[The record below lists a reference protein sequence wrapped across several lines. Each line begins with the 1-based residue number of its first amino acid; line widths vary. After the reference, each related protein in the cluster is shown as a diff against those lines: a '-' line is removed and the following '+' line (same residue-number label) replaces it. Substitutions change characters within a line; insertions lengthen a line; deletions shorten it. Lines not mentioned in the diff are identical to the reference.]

1 MSSSREI
8 SVSLQKLDHVQHSLQ
23 SWLDGSGNSAELIET
38 FRIFCK
44 DSQLPDKFGAAL
56 ESVLSRVESSSLFT
70 EESCS
75 FSKKDLANAL
85 SIWLEKVQQYQ
96 SKEHL

>member
-1 MSSSREI
+1 MSIQYPQSA
-8 SVSLQKLDHVQHSLQ
+8 QHSLQ
-23 SWLDGSGNSAELIET
+23 AWLDGSGHSAELIQA
-38 FRIFCK
+38 FRFFCK
-44 DSQLPDKFGAAL
+44 ESQLPEKYGTAL
-56 ESVLSRVESSSLFT
+56 ENVLSRVESSSLFT

-96 SKEHL
+96 SKEHS

>member
-1 MSSSREI
+1 MTIQNPQSA
-8 SVSLQKLDHVQHSLQ
+8 QHSLQ
-23 SWLDGSGNSAELIET
+23 EWLDGSGHSAELIQA

-44 DSQLPDKFGAAL
+44 ESQLPEKYGTAL
-56 ESVLSRVESSSLFT
+56 ENVLSRVESSSLFT

-96 SKEHL
+96 AKEHL

>member
-1 MSSSREI
+1 MSIPNSQQVEHQ
-8 SVSLQKLDHVQHSLQ
+8 LQA
-23 SWLDGSGNSAELIET
+23 WLDGTGQSAELIQA

-44 DSQLPDKFGAAL
+44 ESQLPEKYGAAL
-56 ESVLSRVESSSLFT
+56 ENVLSRVESSSLFT

-85 SIWLEKVQQYQ
+85 SVWLEKVQQYQ
-96 SKEHL
+96 AKEHP

>member
-1 MSSSREI
+1 MSVQNPQQVEYQ
-8 SVSLQKLDHVQHSLQ
+8 LQA
-23 SWLDGSGNSAELIET
+23 WLDGTGPSTELIQA

-44 DSQLPDKFGAAL
+44 DSQLPEKYSVAL
-56 ESVLSRVESSSLFT
+56 ENVVSRVESSSLVT

-85 SIWLEKVQQYQ
+85 KVWLEKVQQYH
-96 SKEHL
+96 SKEQL

>member
-1 MSSSREI
+1 MSI
-8 SVSLQKLDHVQHSLQ
+8 QNPQQVQHQLQ
-23 SWLDGSGNSAELIET
+23 AWLDGTGPSTELIQA

-44 DSQLPDKFGAAL
+44 DNQLPEKYSVAL
-56 ESVLSRVESSSLFT
+56 ENVLSRVESSSLFT

-85 SIWLEKVQQYQ
+85 SIWLEKVQQYHSQ
-96 SKEHL
+96 ENS

>member
-1 MSSSREI
+1 MSTQNPQQVEHQ
-8 SVSLQKLDHVQHSLQ
+8 LQA
-23 SWLDGSGNSAELIET
+23 WLDGTGPSTELIQA
-38 FRIFCK
+38 FRLFCK
-44 DSQLPDKFGAAL
+44 DSQLPEKYGVAL
-56 ESVLSRVESSSLFT
+56 ENVLSRVESSSLFT

-96 SKEHL
+96 AKEHP

>member
-1 MSSSREI
+1 MSI
-8 SVSLQKLDHVQHSLQ
+8 QHTLQA
-23 SWLDGSGNSAELIET
+23 WLDGSGNSAELIQA
-38 FRIFCK
+38 FRVFCK
-44 DSQLPDKFGAAL
+44 DSQLPEKYGAAL
-56 ESVLSRVESSSLFT
+56 ENVLSRVESSSLFT

-96 SKEHL
+96 AKEHP

>member
-1 MSSSREI
+1 MI
-8 SVSLQKLDHVQHSLQ
+8 NTQQAQNLQHTLQ
-23 SWLDGSGNSAELIET
+23 AWLEGGGTPVDLIKA
-38 FRIFCK
+38 FRIFYK
-44 DSQLPDKFGAAL
+44 DSQLPEKYGAAL
-56 ESVLSRVESSSLFT
+56 ENVLSRVESSSLFT

-96 SKEHL
+96 SKENP

>member
-1 MSSSREI
+1 MINTQEAQN
-8 SVSLQKLDHVQHSLQ
+8 LQATLQ
-23 SWLDGSGNSAELIET
+23 AWLDGSGTPADLIKA
-38 FRIFCK
+38 FRVFCK
-44 DSQLPDKFGAAL
+44 DSQLPEKYGVAL
-56 ESVLSRVESSSLFT
+56 ENVLSRVESSSLFT

-96 SKEHL
+96 AKEHP

>member
-1 MSSSREI
+1 MTIQNPQSAQHT
-8 SVSLQKLDHVQHSLQ
+8 LQA
-23 SWLDGSGNSAELIET
+23 WLDGSGNAADLIQA
-38 FRIFCK
+38 FRVFCK
-44 DSQLPDKFGAAL
+44 DSQLPEKYGTAL
-56 ESVLSRVESSSLFT
+56 ENVLSRVESSSLFT

-96 SKEHL
+96 AKEHP

>member
-1 MSSSREI
+1 VI
-8 SVSLQKLDHVQHSLQ
+8 NTQQAQNLQHTLQ
-23 SWLDGSGNSAELIET
+23 AWLEGGGTPVDLIKA
-38 FRIFCK
+38 FRVFYK
-44 DSQLPDKFGAAL
+44 DSQLPEKYGTAL
-56 ESVLSRVESSSLFT
+56 ENVLSRVESSSLFT

-96 SKEHL
+96 SKENP

>member
-1 MSSSREI
+1 MQQAQN
-8 SVSLQKLDHVQHSLQ
+8 LQATLQ
-23 SWLDGSGNSAELIET
+23 AWLDGSGTPVDLIKA
-38 FRIFCK
+38 FRVFYK
-44 DSQLPDKFGAAL
+44 DSQLPEKYGVAL
-56 ESVLSRVESSSLFT
+56 ENVLSRVESSSLFT

-96 SKEHL
+96 SKENP

>member
-1 MSSSREI
+1 MGIQNPQSA
-8 SVSLQKLDHVQHSLQ
+8 QHSLKA
-23 SWLDGSGNSAELIET
+23 WLDGSGNAADLIQA
-38 FRIFCK
+38 FRVFCR
-44 DSQLPDKFGAAL
+44 DSQLPEKYGTAL
-56 ESVLSRVESSSLFT
+56 ENVLSRVESSSLFT

-96 SKEHL
+96 SKENP